1 MEDCIRSYPKVDKQ
15 NILDKLFSRNVYFFL
30 LIVKRAKSCKVTLR
44 CSFLVIFF
52 TFEVLLL
59 AAQSGK
65 WVWVW
70 WLPGEV
76 INSEVGAG
84 PHT

>member
-44 CSFLVIFF
+44 CSFFVIF
-52 TFEVLLL
+52 LLL
-59 AAQSGK
+59 RSYCWLLSQESGYGFGDCL
-65 WVWVW
+65 VR
-70 WLPGEV
+70 
-76 INSEVGAG
+76 
-84 PHT
+84 